1 MEEEENH
8 NYIKVSD
15 SSDNNSR
22 KSLKFIY
29 NPEHDILGKGGYGK
43 VYRVQIEKE
52 IPTEMKT
59 YALKIFEKKLIKEDE
74 DIIRNILKEIKI
86 HRNLKHNHICKFEHS
101 FEDKNNV
108 YILMEYC
115 PYGNLLNYLKER
127 EKLEEIE
134 IRFYMFQVLKVLKYF
149 RIQKII
155 HRDLTLSNIFLKD
168 YKTVKIS
175 DFGFA
180 YKENELNE
188 KDEIVCGTPGYYTP
202 ESNISKYSYKTDI
215 FYFGMCIYYLFGGKT
230 LFNSSQQSYD
240 FFLHNDFMPEK
251 RIKLSEEAFDLLRNI
266 VTVENKRIDLD
277 KIYQHPFFN
286 KGKGL
291 DIETFPDYKD
301 DNYMDKIKELSE
313 QFGIKHMDM
322 NNIIMKYNLNNDN
335 DNNNKIMK
343 KKRMNTDNIN
353 FKMRNTFGGKIYKAY
368 NMKLD
373 KGKNKN
379 NNENNKEKEEFTY
392 LKNYVSYSKIKFKT
406 INLNEVI
413 YLVDFNDKLI
423 KNYGIGYRL
432 NNNNIGFLFNDESQ
446 MTKINNEMDYI
457 FYHKKDSMTK
467 YIQNIIINIPSK
479 NISEDVFKKIKL
491 LFKIEQELKR
501 KKIKFIQNNNLIKYI
516 TEDVYLQKYKKG
528 FNCFIFLLSNKNIQV
543 NFLDGS
549 IILFNHFPK
558 ALIYYSNDKK
568 NNINIFPL
576 KPEDNFS
583 DINCENF
590 SINKKIKYALSEVKK

>member
-8 NYIKVSD
+8 YIKVSD

-230 LFNSSQQSYD
+230 TLFNSSQQSYD

-335 DNNNKIMK
+335 DNNKIMK

-368 NMKLD
+368 NMKFD
-373 KGKNKN
+373 KGKN
-379 NNENNKEKEEFTY
+379 NNENNKEKEFTN

-446 MTKINNEMDYI
+446 MTKINNEIDYI

-479 NISEDVFKKIKL
+479 NISEDILKKIKL
-491 LFKIEQELKR
+491 LFQIEQELKR
-501 KKIKFIQNNNLIKYI
+501 KKIKYIPNNILIKYI

-528 FNCFIFLLSNKNIQV
+528 FNCFTFLLSNKNIQV
-543 NFLDGS
+543 TFLDGS

-590 SINKKIKYALSEVKK
+590 SINKKIKYALNEVKK

>member
-8 NYIKVSD
+8 HYIKVSD

-230 LFNSSQQSYD
+230 WNVYLLFI
-240 FFLHNDFMPEK
+240 
-251 RIKLSEEAFDLLRNI
+251 RR
-266 VTVENKRIDLD
+266 
-277 KIYQHPFFN
+277 
-286 KGKGL
+286 
-291 DIETFPDYKD
+291 
-301 DNYMDKIKELSE
+301 
-313 QFGIKHMDM
+313 
-322 NNIIMKYNLNNDN
+322 
-335 DNNNKIMK
+335 
-343 KKRMNTDNIN
+343 
-353 FKMRNTFGGKIYKAY
+353 
-368 NMKLD
+368 
-373 KGKNKN
+373 
-379 NNENNKEKEEFTY
+379 
-392 LKNYVSYSKIKFKT
+392 KNYFV
-406 INLNEVI
+406 
-413 YLVDFNDKLI
+413 
-423 KNYGIGYRL
+423 
-432 NNNNIGFLFNDESQ
+432 
-446 MTKINNEMDYI
+446 
-457 FYHKKDSMTK
+457 
-467 YIQNIIINIPSK
+467 
-479 NISEDVFKKIKL
+479 
-491 LFKIEQELKR
+491 
-501 KKIKFIQNNNLIKYI
+501 
-516 TEDVYLQKYKKG
+516 
-528 FNCFIFLLSNKNIQV
+528 
-543 NFLDGS
+543 
-549 IILFNHFPK
+549 
-558 ALIYYSNDKK
+558 
-568 NNINIFPL
+568 
-576 KPEDNFS
+576 
-583 DINCENF
+583 
-590 SINKKIKYALSEVKK
+590 